1 MTRRLIRF
9 PMAEPLETALVAA
22 TELDREQLEQ
32 LRDQVAAL
40 LEALP
45 PPVPAPAAE
54 AKPERSPYLAGLPEG
69 PRGGGAIEWRWHRQG
84 DHRYGPYPYLRLRL
98 GRAAAVD
105 LAPSAGSGDACGRHE
120 HRASQ
125 PERLSRLVR
134 MPGELA

>member
-69 PRGGGAIEWRWHRQG
+69 PRGGGAIEWKWHRQG
-84 DHRYGPYPYLRLRL
+84 NHRYGPYPYLRLRL
-98 GRAAAVD
+98 GGRQRSIYLRALAQATRAAATSTGQ
-105 LAPSAGSGDACGRHE
+105 ANPSA
-120 HRASQ
+120 
-125 PERLSRLVR
+125 
-134 MPGELA
+134 

>member
-54 AKPERSPYLAGLPEG
+54 AKSERSPYLAGLPEG
-69 PRGGGAIEWRWHRQG
+69 PRGGGAIEWKWHRQG
-84 DHRYGPYPYLRLRL
+84 NHRYGPYPYLRLRL
-98 GRAAAVD
+98 GGRQRSIYLRALAQATRVAATSTGQ
-105 LAPSAGSGDACGRHE
+105 AKPSA
-120 HRASQ
+120 
-125 PERLSRLVR
+125 
-134 MPGELA
+134 

>member
-45 PPVPAPAAE
+45 PPAPAPVVKP
-54 AKPERSPYLAGLPEG
+54 KPERSP
-69 PRGGGAIEWRWHRQG
+69 
-84 DHRYGPYPYLRLRL
+84 
-98 GRAAAVD
+98 
-105 LAPSAGSGDACGRHE
+105 
-120 HRASQ
+120 
-125 PERLSRLVR
+125 
-134 MPGELA
+134 

>member
-9 PMAEPLETALVAA
+9 PIAEPLETALVAA

-69 PRGGGAIEWRWHRQG
+69 PRGGGAIEWKWHRQG
-84 DHRYGPYPYLRLRL
+84 NHRYGPYPYLRLRL
-98 GRAAAVD
+98 GGRQRSIYLKALAQATRAAATSD
-105 LAPSAGSGDACGRHE
+105 GHAKPSA
-120 HRASQ
+120 
-125 PERLSRLVR
+125 
-134 MPGELA
+134 

>member
-9 PMAEPLETALVAA
+9 PMAEPLETALVSA

-45 PPVPAPAAE
+45 PPIPAPAAE

-69 PRGGGAIEWRWHRQG
+69 PHGGGAIEWKWHRQG
-84 DHRYGPYPYLRLRL
+84 NHRYGPYPYLRLRL
-98 GRAAAVD
+98 GGRQRSIYLRA
-105 LAPSAGSGDACGRHE
+105 LAQATRESATSGGPVSPST
-120 HRASQ
+120 
-125 PERLSRLVR
+125 
-134 MPGELA
+134 